1 MSKRTAGHQNG
12 RKRSEYPNEGISA
25 YEYICQCS
33 RKRLQMLSVGD
44 KIPLFDFR
52 HVCSVRK

>member
-1 MSKRTAGHQNG
+1 MRKWREGHQNEQ
-12 RKRSEYPNEGISA
+12 KRSEYPNEGISA

-33 RKRLQMLSVGD
+33 RKCLQMLSVGD